1 MWPTSRIFYLC
12 GRRRRCREWEMQ
24 LTNVDSCLFF
34 LAAGEETQTSAVSSD
49 THQGHPAAPLV
60 PAGSYVWHLIQKEEE
75 KTGPMWRTRR
85 YTISDSDANWTFKK
99 ASSFLFFLM
108 ERWGKEFLSI
118 SGWCDVVSKSRS
130 IPPPP
135 LFCHISWR
143 CIMGGL
149 IRELYMSIMHD
160 VLQPSSRSVYSLAA
174 CSM

>member
-1 MWPTSRIFYLC
+1 MWPTPRIFYLC

-49 THQGHPAAPLV
+49 THQGHPAAPLI

-99 ASSFLFFLM
+99 ASSFFFFYFSLWRDE
-108 ERWGKEFLSI
+108 ERNFCRFPADVMLYPNQDRFLHRRFFVTFRDDASWGAWS
-118 SGWCDVVSKSRS
+118 VSFTC
-130 IPPPP
+130 P
-135 LFCHISWR
+135 
-143 CIMGGL
+143 
-149 IRELYMSIMHD
+149 
-160 VLQPSSRSVYSLAA
+160 
-174 CSM
+174 